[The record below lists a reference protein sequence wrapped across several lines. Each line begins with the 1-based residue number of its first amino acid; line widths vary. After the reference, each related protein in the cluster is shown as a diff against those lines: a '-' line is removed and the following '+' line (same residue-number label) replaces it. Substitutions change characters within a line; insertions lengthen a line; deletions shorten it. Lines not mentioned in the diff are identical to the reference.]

1 MLSEPQTV
9 TGSAVQPYLHIDN
22 RGLIVWDGQRGV
34 VFAGALMGWVR
45 ETIELLLDEK
55 RATRHR
61 GDHYL
66 GGWVD
71 EAAGVVTVYAGPE
84 SGLVSLQLP
93 VDVLAGL
100 RDRLR
105 G

>member
-1 MLSEPQTV
+1 MLSEPLTV
-9 TGSAVQPYLHIDN
+9 TGRPTEPYLHIDN
-22 RGLIVWDGQRGV
+22 RGLVVFDGNRGV

-71 EAAGVVTVYAGPE
+71 EAAGTATVYAGPAD
-84 SGLVSLQLP
+84 GLVSLQLSLHT
-93 VDVLAGL
+93 LAEL
-100 RDRLR
+100 RARLN

>member
-1 MLSEPQTV
+1 MLSEPLTV
-9 TGSAVQPYLHIDN
+9 TCRPTEPYLHVDN
-22 RGLIVWDGQRGV
+22 RGLVVFDGRRGV
-34 VFAGALMGWVR
+34 IFAGAMLGWVR
-45 ETIELLLDEK
+45 ETIELLIDEK

-71 EAAGVVTVYAGPE
+71 EAAGVATVYAGPTD
-84 SGLVSLQLP
+84 GLVSLEVP
-93 VDVLAGL
+93 VESLAALLGH
-100 RDRLR
+100 LR

>member
-1 MLSEPQTV
+1 MLPEPQTV
-9 TGSAVQPYLHIDN
+9 TGGTVDPYLHVDN
-22 RGLIVWDGQRGV
+22 RGMVVFDGRRGV
-34 VFAGALMGWVR
+34 IFAAAVMGWVR

-61 GDHYL
+61 GEQFL

-71 EAAGVVTVYAGPE
+71 DATGCVTIYAGRPDA
-84 SGLVSLQLP
+84 LVSLELSL
-93 VDVLAGL
+93 DTLAGL

-105 G
+105 

>member
-1 MLSEPQTV
+1 MLSEPLTV
-9 TGSAVQPYLHIDN
+9 TGSPVEPYLHIDN
-22 RGLIVWDGQRGV
+22 RGMVVWDGHRGV
-34 VFAGALMGWVR
+34 VLAGAMMGWVR

-71 EAAGVVTVYAGPE
+71 EAARMVTLYAGPADAP
-84 SGLVSLQLP
+84 VSLRIGL
-93 VDVLAGL
+93 DVLNGL
-100 RDRLR
+100 RDQLR
-105 G
+105 S

>member
-1 MLSEPQTV
+1 MLSEPLTV
-9 TGSAVQPYLHIDN
+9 TGQPTEPYLHIDN
-22 RGLIVWDGQRGV
+22 RGLVVYDGNRGV

-84 SGLVSLQLP
+84 NGLVSLQVS
-93 VDVLAGL
+93 VDTLAGL

-105 G
+105 S

>member
-1 MLSEPQTV
+1 MLSEPLTV
-9 TGSAVQPYLHIDN
+9 PGRTVEPYLHIDN
-22 RGLIVWDGQRGV
+22 RGLVVFDGRRGV
-34 VFAGALMGWVR
+34 IFPGALLGWVR

-61 GDHYL
+61 GEQFL

-71 EAAGVVTVYAGPE
+71 EGGGVVTVYAGPADA
-84 SGLVSLQLP
+84 LVSLELP
-93 VDVLAGL
+93 VDTLTAL
-100 RDRLR
+100 RERLR